1 MRSSAGVGGSRGVET
16 GLATVIPTYIN
27 VSRDR
32 RHKDLEDKNK
42 ARKCNIHYA
51 DDDI

>member
-16 GLATVIPTYIN
+16 GLATVLPNVN

-32 RHKDLEDKNK
+32 RHKDL
-42 ARKCNIHYA
+42 
-51 DDDI
+51 